1 MVAFGSTSSV
11 MWRGFKMKAF
21 VVAGVAFFASVATAM
36 SADMAVK
43 SQYSAA
49 PYNWT
54 GCYIGAQVGYAAQ
67 RDSASEANA
76 ASIRV
81 ATTPVN
87 AANPDGIKVGGFVG
101 CNYQFAGPW
110 VIGIEGDG
118 EWADISGSTL
128 FNDAVGSFYDS
139 RTRAQGSARVRLGYA
154 IDRVFFYGTGGGAAA
169 DIRHT
174 YTTLP
179 GGLVTL
185 PGGGTSTLSDV
196 GIGLTAG
203 LGVEYAFAGN
213 WLARLEYRYA
223 DFDEIKHLPASRP
236 TLTDRHHVTENA
248 VRLGLG
254 VKFSGQ

>member
-1 MVAFGSTSSV
+1 
-11 MWRGFKMKAF
+11 MKAF
-21 VVAGVAFFASVATAM
+21 VVAGAALLASVATAM

-43 SQYSAA
+43 TQYAPA

-67 RDSASEANA
+67 RDSANESNA
-76 ASIRV
+76 LSLRV

-87 AANPDGIKVGGFVG
+87 SANPDGIKVGGFIG

-118 EWADISGSTL
+118 EWADISGSTR
-128 FNDAVGSFYDS
+128 FNDALGSFYDS

-169 DIRHT
+169 DIQHT
-174 YTTLP
+174 Y
-179 GGLVTL
+179 VTL
-185 PGGGTSTLSDV
+185 PGGATSTLSDV
-196 GIGLTAG
+196 GIGLTG
-203 LGVEYAFAGN
+203 GFGVEYAFAGN

-236 TLTDRHHVTENA
+236 GLTDRHHVTENA
-248 VRLGLG
+248 VRFGLG
-254 VKFSGQ
+254 VKFGGQ

>member
-1 MVAFGSTSSV
+1 
-11 MWRGFKMKAF
+11 MKAF
-21 VVAGVAFFASVATAM
+21 VVAGAAFLASVGTAM
-36 SADMAVK
+36 SADLAVK
-43 SQYSAA
+43 PYSAA

-54 GCYIGAQVGYAAQ
+54 GCYVGAQVGYAFQ
-67 RDSASEANA
+67 RDAANESNA
-76 ASIRV
+76 LSLRV
-81 ATTPVN
+81 ATTPTN
-87 AANPDGIKVGGFVG
+87 AANPDGFKAGGFVG

-118 EWADISGSTL
+118 EYADISGTTQ
-128 FNDAVGSFYDS
+128 FNDAVGSFYRS
-139 RTRAQGSARVRLGYA
+139 QTRAQGSVRVRLGYA

-174 YTTLP
+174 Y
-179 GGLVTL
+179 VTL
-185 PGGGTSTLSDV
+185 PGSPTLPAGGTSVLSDV
-196 GIGLTAG
+196 GIGLTGG

-236 TLTDRHHVTENA
+236 GLTDRHHVVENA

-254 VKFSGQ
+254 VKFGP